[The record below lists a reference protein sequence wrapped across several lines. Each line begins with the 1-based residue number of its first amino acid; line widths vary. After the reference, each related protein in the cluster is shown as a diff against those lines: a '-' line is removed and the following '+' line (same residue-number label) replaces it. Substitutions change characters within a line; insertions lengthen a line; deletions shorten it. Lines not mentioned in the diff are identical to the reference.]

1 METIEEINKE
11 YEDALLQL
19 QNTVMIMNNDDYLP
33 NNVDGVNEGSVTIY
47 NNYGEECAELCFQN
61 NMLNGKSIFYF
72 NNNEKPEINYV
83 DNK

>member
-33 NNVDGVNEGSVTIY
+33 NNVDGVNEGSVTVY
-47 NNYGEECAELCFQN
+47 NNSWNCPIIRY
-61 NMLNGKSIFYF
+61 
-72 NNNEKPEINYV
+72 
-83 DNK
+83 